1 MGLPQFPRGTTSLFQ
16 WGHLRPVSPG
26 EAPTPKGPCR
36 GCRPHPQPPGSTS
49 EWPCHV
55 GGRGTPSGLRRWGEA
70 TITHRE
76 PSEWSWGAEGREQA
90 GLKQVC
96 EVFGAHPASQPA
108 AALLAMLT
116 GSCCSP
122 ATWET
127 PCHPPSWW
135 RNLATLHGSLQT
147 HAKLPVPS
155 VNQLVA
161 FQVEDTKVIWDQ
173 DKP

>member
-1 MGLPQFPRGTTSLFQ
+1 
-16 WGHLRPVSPG
+16 
-26 EAPTPKGPCR
+26 
-36 GCRPHPQPPGSTS
+36 
-49 EWPCHV
+49 
-55 GGRGTPSGLRRWGEA
+55 
-70 TITHRE
+70 
-76 PSEWSWGAEGREQA
+76 
-90 GLKQVC
+90 
-96 EVFGAHPASQPA
+96 
-108 AALLAMLT
+108 MLT

-135 RNLATLHGSLQT
+135 GNLATLHGSLQT